1 MADLNTPLINELLAQ
16 MAQHPEFETWRKN
29 GKLPA
34 GIVKQL
40 CQPLKADPRFI
51 GQPGRFYT
59 SAIAVVEYI
68 YKSWFKLQQRL
79 EQKLKGQTRWLEMLK
94 SDEELIAES
103 NTSIEVIRSNAAQL
117 LSSLSSQ
124 EGSVAGKLW
133 KVYNDTDDILTRC
146 VICYLLRFE

>member
-1 MADLNTPLINELLAQ
+1 MSQITVQCRLVASVSTRHHLWKLMVDLNTPLINELLAQ
-16 MAQHPEFETWRKN
+16 MAQHPDFETWRKK

-68 YKSWFKLQQRL
+68 Y
-79 EQKLKGQTRWLEMLK
+79 
-94 SDEELIAES
+94 
-103 NTSIEVIRSNAAQL
+103 
-117 LSSLSSQ
+117 
-124 EGSVAGKLW
+124 
-133 KVYNDTDDILTRC
+133 C
-146 VICYLLRFE
+146 

>member
-1 MADLNTPLINELLAQ
+1 MSQITVQCRLVARVSTRHHLWKLMADLNTPLINKLLVQ
-16 MAQHPEFETWRKN
+16 MVHHPDFEKERKK

-79 EQKLKGQTRWLEMLK
+79 EQKLKGQ
-94 SDEELIAES
+94 
-103 NTSIEVIRSNAAQL
+103 IR
-117 LSSLSSQ
+117 
-124 EGSVAGKLW
+124 
-133 KVYNDTDDILTRC
+133 C
-146 VICYLLRFE
+146 